1 MIFYA
6 KDNGIILNFM
16 FPLQL
21 LFLTWLQ
28 EHCMICGI
36 MPRTLFEI
44 NVKLLRRFFVQSV
57 FIGYCVVNNLF
68 SLRDVWGYKD
78 YGRHHLPRLM
88 KCKFHFIFEL
98 KNFFAHQ
105 KILSILSPYYY
116 SLNKVCCYALILQM
130 SSLSVSWIPSPVLD
144 LLFLKRWKVNMICC

>member
-1 MIFYA
+1 MRDSNELHFYA

-57 FIGYCVVNNLF
+57 FIGYCVVNNLC
-68 SLRDVWGYKD
+68 SLRDV
-78 YGRHHLPRLM
+78 
-88 KCKFHFIFEL
+88 
-98 KNFFAHQ
+98 
-105 KILSILSPYYY
+105 
-116 SLNKVCCYALILQM
+116 
-130 SSLSVSWIPSPVLD
+130 
-144 LLFLKRWKVNMICC
+144 

>member
-1 MIFYA
+1 
-6 KDNGIILNFM
+6 M

-88 KCKFHFIFEL
+88 KCKFQLDQNYIITITNRAYLCDSLCMVSIINLVTLEWLGIFVRNYKQKSLFPRTRSLL
-98 KNFFAHQ
+98 KAGFA
-105 KILSILSPYYY
+105 
-116 SLNKVCCYALILQM
+116 VM
-130 SSLSVSWIPSPVLD
+130 
-144 LLFLKRWKVNMICC
+144 WKTTAKY